1 MWKAVMLASLRSLIP
16 KVWGVEHEARGR
28 LHEALLTS
36 WELSPPHIIWSH
48 THDIHLCEHDCFLFS
63 IGASCILLVSTVN
76 TTGRLDLV
84 LGQLGAHVE
93 DPAWSAQ
100 RPGIRGLYHF
110 VSLWWAAC
118 ETPGFNWIKFHSGK
132 TEESP
137 CQDSSA
143 LWTGSS
149 GTYRRRAS
157 PDCAGMYTGASLN
170 KLQPGRTILSSRPH
184 DCTSSQARRESS
196 GVLWF
201 VVLRPVGPVGSPLHP
216 TTAILTL
223 PSCLPVT
230 SHVVTSLHSSVSL
243 VQFFFWRRQCFNRFR
258 MI

>member
-1 MWKAVMLASLRSLIP
+1 MTCIFASTI
-16 KVWGVEHEARGR
+16 VF
-28 LHEALLTS
+28 
-36 WELSPPHIIWSH
+36 
-48 THDIHLCEHDCFLFS
+48 CFLLAPP
-63 IGASCILLVSTVN
+63 ASCLSARWTPQVAWTWFWDNLE
-76 TTGRLDLV
+76 RMLKFQ
-84 LGQLGAHVE
+84 LGQLKGPEYEVCITLCRYN
-93 DPAWSAQ
+93 D
-100 RPGIRGLYHF
+100 GL
-110 VSLWWAAC
+110 LMKLL
-118 ETPGFNWIKFHSGK
+118 GFNWIKFHSGK

-157 PDCAGMYTGASLN
+157 PDYAEMYTGASLN
-170 KLQPGRTILSSRPH
+170 KLHPGRTILSSRPH

-201 VVLRPVGPVGSPLHP
+201 VIFRPVGSPLHP

-230 SHVVTSLHSSVSL
+230 SHVVTSLHFSVSL
-243 VQFFFWRRQCFNRFR
+243 VQFFFWK
-258 MI
+258 